1 MAHKTSAMVEAGIMA
16 AIAIVFALINMYVPF
31 VGMFL
36 NFIWPLPIIICSMR
50 HGMRWSIMTLL
61 VAGAIIAILISPL
74 HSFTLVAVFGLLG
87 VVLGECM
94 RRRLP
99 PLKLLAVGSVAAF
112 LSLMISL
119 LISILIMG
127 INPLSMFFET
137 FDKSLVDAVEFYQKQ
152 GMSQEEIE
160 KATKSAKDMFAMV
173 RIIMPGAFLLCAP
186 LITFANY
193 LAAKAI
199 LNKLG
204 ERFESVPPFTNWDVP
219 RWTLIPYGI
228 SLLMITYYLS
238 QPTSGWYLLGV
249 NIQMICSVIYVLQ
262 GLAVAFSY
270 IDTKGKPKWWK
281 TVLVSLIFLSQFI
294 SQTVV
299 LLGAFDL
306 IFDFRKRR
314 SVSSR

>member
-36 NFIWPLPIIICSMR
+36 NFIWPLPIILCGMR

-99 PLKLLAVGSVAAF
+99 PLRLLAVGSVAAF

-137 FDKSLVDAVEFYQKQ
+137 FDKSLIDAVEFYQKQ
-152 GMSQEEIE
+152 GMSEEEIE
-160 KATKSAKDMFAMV
+160 YDGGFGWGMFA
-173 RIIMPGAFLLCAP
+173 IGCA
-186 LITFANY
+186 ISAIGFAAGV
-193 LAAKAI
+193 AAKATGD
-199 LNKLG
+199 KRLG
-204 ERFESVPPFTNWDVP
+204 AIGRGCTVAG
-219 RWTLIPYGI
+219 GI
-228 SLLMITYYLS
+228 ISAVTVVGIAA
-238 QPTSGWYLLGV
+238 
-249 NIQMICSVIYVLQ
+249 SVIKKTALTTCQVASGAYTSSVGVSDLITGYVL
-262 GLAVAFSY
+262 
-270 IDTKGKPKWWK
+270 W
-281 TVLVSLIFLSQFI
+281 
-294 SQTVV
+294 
-299 LLGAFDL
+299 
-306 IFDFRKRR
+306 
-314 SVSSR
+314 